1 MDAQGTIGIKATLDI
16 SEMQRNV
23 QRYVQNI
30 NMMQSHTDT
39 ASASV
44 AKSFGRMQ
52 AAAGA
57 FLSLDMAKRLA
68 SEMVSVY
75 GTFQQLDIAFRT
87 MLHSGEKAKV
97 LMGELVN
104 FAAVTPFNLT
114 EVGQGA
120 KQLLAYGTAA
130 DKITSDLEMLGNVAS
145 GVSVP
150 LGDLI
155 YLYGT
160 LRSQGRA
167 YTVDIRQFAGRGIPI
182 YEELAKI
189 LNVSVGEVNTLV
201 EAGRVG
207 FPEVEKAFQNMTNK
221 GGTFFNLMRDQSKA
235 VTGQISNLMDNIE
248 TKFNE
253 VGKSNDALITGGIS
267 GANYLVDHYKEI
279 GSALAGLI
287 ALYGV
292 HKTALIANAAYYGA
306 LKKAESV
313 AIIKAESEA
322 LKNLETTEIKA
333 NLSKQGLIAG
343 TKEYIE
349 ALKTEIKTEMDR
361 LTQVAVVANTELD
374 AAKDRLEAADELREQ
389 AIKNVQ
395 LRKEELEAA
404 RSSSIAD
411 KENADTAKVTA
422 LEKKMA
428 MESEKQSRAALLALK
443 LQDQKQTAIASV
455 EEMKYQ
461 RWLLASAGEET
472 AVIDSRI
479 AAKNRE
485 IAKISEKI
493 AIAKAEEVQHAR
505 NVVAYRTEI
514 KAVDTSISTKGI
526 EKAETALNTAE
537 ERLNTAEINKNT
549 AAREVNSKR
558 ALIDSSVRKANTLET
573 GLNTAGVAANT
584 AAKSVGARVTG
595 LLTAATSKLNAVLA
609 ANVWTIAL
617 AGILAASYGIYKLIT
632 YQTDAE
638 KWQGKLNDRFRE
650 FNSEVTME
658 QTEIDRLFGKLEAAK
673 RGTKE
678 YDDAKKSILNKYGEY
693 LRGLGEEIES
703 LDNVTRAYEAV
714 SAAARQSAIDRAIA
728 DAKGVASDTYKEDSK
743 KHLEQLEKAIRSKVK
758 NERDASALYS
768 TIVQDIQKNGVL
780 SDVAADIVRS
790 FSKNVYTRGA
800 DGVERLSKIDNP
812 VRDAIEALKMDN
824 ETLTSAFSDIDQRFG
839 KESVDYL
846 SMTSKKIQELIDG
859 YQKAVDE
866 GNSSIE
872 IELNLSRAR
881 EALIEVQKKESKH
894 AETVAERKVRWT
906 KELTEAEEKLKK
918 LKEDNSTATKK
929 EIDDQQ
935 KIVDQLKKN
944 LEIDSKTLNSKEK
957 RQEEANRLKVESAER
972 LRQLNEQTQREK
984 EASVQAELEISQAK
998 IDAMEEGFLKQQAQI
1013 ELDHRKAKAENERRA
1028 YEYIKSQQ
1036 KIEQLAWEKEHP
1048 DYKKKGLVFEPKTKT
1063 RADLPQDKKDALV
1076 AYEKAA
1082 ADARKKAEVSLYKS
1096 LTDEYQSYTDKRVAI
1111 EKKFNDD
1118 IAALRAERGKYVERG
1133 DTAKV
1138 EKIDRAIAQATKDKG
1153 KSLMGL
1159 DFEQLRQTPEYVR
1172 AFENLKNT
1180 SSETLNSLLKQL
1192 EDAKQTAAQV
1202 LKPEDLREYT
1212 NTIQSIL
1219 DELES
1224 RNPFRI
1230 LMDRKQELAEVGQEL
1245 ANAKSQLDYVRSGGK
1260 IIKGIKSSKLN
1271 GDTGTIDIE
1280 NEYLSVAEAVDIY
1293 NKAKDKSVKADNNYR
1308 KAEKSVSEQ
1317 VEELGSN
1324 LKGVGDSIGGTSGQ
1338 IISFMGD
1345 ITSFTALSMDGISTL
1360 ASAAAKE
1367 MSAVEKASVIL
1378 GIISVGIQLLQQ
1390 LSSLFGDAYSQYEA
1404 YSEKVKEINRLKD
1417 SVNEYTI
1424 AVLEARQAEE
1434 DWFSGNGL
1442 DSLGNYRKIHD
1453 EVLRSYYEKLNEGQA
1468 IYQNESGGGWLT
1480 GALNGIMNTLSPL
1493 GWSGMWQKWTGQN
1506 YKEGISKA
1514 VDNLRI
1520 ETRKKSKGFLG
1531 TGIGAK
1537 SQKTE
1542 DLISWVKN
1550 NLGEDLFDDKGLI
1563 NKTLAQDLID
1573 NYGEKLV
1580 GETKE
1585 TLESLIELREKY
1597 DEYLEQLHDYV
1608 SSLYEPLVGNFV
1620 DSLWDWL
1627 DSGKDALTSFKGYA
1641 SDTFRDIVSDMMRTI
1656 VLKKVVGKFDD
1667 DIAAL
1672 YDKYASGDLTETEL
1686 MKQVAERT
1694 GTLVGDYE
1702 KNLPLL
1708 QNILGTVNGY
1718 LKDAGIDLK
1727 QQDESSRSAVEKG
1740 IESVSQDSVT
1750 EMNGR
1755 LMAVSI
1761 ILNDIVAAIN
1771 EQTAAQDGI
1780 VLSITEMK
1788 NSTLMV
1794 NENVKIIKDNMIVI
1808 TGHLRNIEINTDK
1821 LNEINK
1827 KMGAVC
1833 EHLEIIVD
1841 KGVNM
1846 L

>member
-1 MDAQGTIGIKATLDI
+1 M
-16 SEMQRNV
+16 
-23 QRYVQNI
+23 
-30 NMMQSHTDT
+30 
-39 ASASV
+39 
-44 AKSFGRMQ
+44 
-52 AAAGA
+52 
-57 FLSLDMAKRLA
+57 
-68 SEMVSVY
+68 
-75 GTFQQLDIAFRT
+75 
-87 MLHSGEKAKV
+87 
-97 LMGELVN
+97 
-104 FAAVTPFNLT
+104 
-114 EVGQGA
+114 
-120 KQLLAYGTAA
+120 
-130 DKITSDLEMLGNVAS
+130 
-145 GVSVP
+145 
-150 LGDLI
+150 
-155 YLYGT
+155 
-160 LRSQGRA
+160 
-167 YTVDIRQFAGRGIPI
+167 
-182 YEELAKI
+182 
-189 LNVSVGEVNTLV
+189 
-201 EAGRVG
+201 
-207 FPEVEKAFQNMTNK
+207 
-221 GGTFFNLMRDQSKA
+221 
-235 VTGQISNLMDNIE
+235 
-248 TKFNE
+248 
-253 VGKSNDALITGGIS
+253 
-267 GANYLVDHYKEI
+267 
-279 GSALAGLI
+279 
-287 ALYGV
+287 
-292 HKTALIANAAYYGA
+292 
-306 LKKAESV
+306 
-313 AIIKAESEA
+313 
-322 LKNLETTEIKA
+322 
-333 NLSKQGLIAG
+333 
-343 TKEYIE
+343 
-349 ALKTEIKTEMDR
+349 
-361 LTQVAVVANTELD
+361 
-374 AAKDRLEAADELREQ
+374 
-389 AIKNVQ
+389 
-395 LRKEELEAA
+395 
-404 RSSSIAD
+404 
-411 KENADTAKVTA
+411 
-422 LEKKMA
+422 
-428 MESEKQSRAALLALK
+428 
-443 LQDQKQTAIASV
+443 
-455 EEMKYQ
+455 
-461 RWLLASAGEET
+461 
-472 AVIDSRI
+472 
-479 AAKNRE
+479 
-485 IAKISEKI
+485 
-493 AIAKAEEVQHAR
+493 
-505 NVVAYRTEI
+505 
-514 KAVDTSISTKGI
+514 
-526 EKAETALNTAE
+526 
-537 ERLNTAEINKNT
+537 
-549 AAREVNSKR
+549 
-558 ALIDSSVRKANTLET
+558 
-573 GLNTAGVAANT
+573 
-584 AAKSVGARVTG
+584 
-595 LLTAATSKLNAVLA
+595 
-609 ANVWTIAL
+609 
-617 AGILAASYGIYKLIT
+617 
-632 YQTDAE
+632 
-638 KWQGKLNDRFRE
+638 
-650 FNSEVTME
+650 
-658 QTEIDRLFGKLEAAK
+658 
-673 RGTKE
+673 
-678 YDDAKKSILNKYGEY
+678 
-693 LRGLGEEIES
+693 
-703 LDNVTRAYEAV
+703 
-714 SAAARQSAIDRAIA
+714 
-728 DAKGVASDTYKEDSK
+728 
-743 KHLEQLEKAIRSKVK
+743 
-758 NERDASALYS
+758 
-768 TIVQDIQKNGVL
+768 
-780 SDVAADIVRS
+780 
-790 FSKNVYTRGA
+790 
-800 DGVERLSKIDNP
+800 
-812 VRDAIEALKMDN
+812 
-824 ETLTSAFSDIDQRFG
+824 
-839 KESVDYL
+839 
-846 SMTSKKIQELIDG
+846 
-859 YQKAVDE
+859 
-866 GNSSIE
+866 
-872 IELNLSRAR
+872 
-881 EALIEVQKKESKH
+881 
-894 AETVAERKVRWT
+894 
-906 KELTEAEEKLKK
+906 
-918 LKEDNSTATKK
+918 
-929 EIDDQQ
+929 
-935 KIVDQLKKN
+935 
-944 LEIDSKTLNSKEK
+944 
-957 RQEEANRLKVESAER
+957 
-972 LRQLNEQTQREK
+972 
-984 EASVQAELEISQAK
+984 
-998 IDAMEEGFLKQQAQI
+998 
-1013 ELDHRKAKAENERRA
+1013 
-1028 YEYIKSQQ
+1028 
-1036 KIEQLAWEKEHP
+1036 
-1048 DYKKKGLVFEPKTKT
+1048 
-1063 RADLPQDKKDALV
+1063 
-1076 AYEKAA
+1076 
-1082 ADARKKAEVSLYKS
+1082 
-1096 LTDEYQSYTDKRVAI
+1096 TDEYQSYTDKRVAI

-1493 GWSGMWQKWTGQN
+1493 GWTGVWQKWTGQK
-1506 YKEGISKA
+1506 YEEGMTAA
-1514 VDNLRI
+1514 VNNLRI

-1531 TGIGAK
+1531 TGIGSK

-1563 NKTLAQDLID
+1563 NKELAQSLID